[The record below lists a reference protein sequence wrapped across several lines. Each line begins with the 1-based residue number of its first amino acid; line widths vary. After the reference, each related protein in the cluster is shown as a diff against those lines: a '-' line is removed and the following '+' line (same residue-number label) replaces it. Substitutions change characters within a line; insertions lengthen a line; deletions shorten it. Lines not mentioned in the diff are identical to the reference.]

1 MDGPHAQAGS
11 GQGGS
16 SVARPWRLR
25 HKLLL
30 GLGLMVGSVG
40 LLVTGS
46 TMGLTSYVG
55 TMNTVDSKLAELLKL
70 GDLQASLTGLKA
82 AAGTPASNNTGTGI
96 AAHPPIRDEHHQV
109 HICLAKIRQAFQ
121 DYKTIFQDTVS
132 RNRDPD
138 PYNDAH
144 LIDDIDATYTR
155 LDKAIDD
162 YTRTVVVVDTPTPLG
177 LMEDPAVHKAWTK
190 LSALVD
196 ELRAEV
202 AKDMFDKIYHARV
215 HYRHSIWT
223 IGAAT
228 GLALLLVLT
237 LMYLFRGWV
246 FGPIRQLQEGVQ
258 RVFKGDFETPI
269 DLKSGDELE
278 ELAAAFNATT
288 RKLHEIYR
296 DLERQVDERSRQL
309 VRSERMV
316 SVGFLAAGVAHEI
329 NNPLASIA
337 FCSEALQ
344 SRLADYLRNH
354 AQDAEVVAKYLR
366 MIQQEAFRCKEIT
379 GKLLDYSRTGERR
392 REPTDLSGIIQGVL
406 EIAQHLQNC
415 RGKRI
420 VFQPLA
426 RVMAGVNAQDI
437 KSVVLNLVVNALDSM
452 GEGGIL
458 TITLRQDGPAAEM
471 LFVDTGCGMTPEVL
485 HNIFEPFYTRSRTGK
500 GTGLGLFICHHIIE
514 AHGGE
519 IQAASAGPNQGS
531 TFTVRIPIQATQAKE
546 GPQSPVET
554 ALREADILSI
564 ARGGRK
570 PAAVTQTEEGIGHA
584 AA

>member
-1 MDGPHAQAGS
+1 
-11 GQGGS
+11 
-16 SVARPWRLR
+16 VARPWRLR

-40 LLVTGS
+40 LLVTGT

-55 TMNTVDSKLAELLKL
+55 TMNTMDSKLAELLKL
-70 GDLQASLTGLKA
+70 NDLEANLRGLTH
-82 AAGTPASNNTGTGI
+82 PAETSAVGNPSTGV
-96 AAHPPIRDEHHQV
+96 AVHPPIRDDQHQ
-109 HICLAKIRQAFQ
+109 IRIYLAQIQQSFQ

-144 LIDDIDATYTR
+144 LIEDIEATYAR
-155 LDKAIDD
+155 LATAIDD
-162 YTRTVVVVDTPTPLG
+162 YVSKAVVDATPSTP
-177 LMEDPAVHKAWTK
+177 LMEDAAVLQAHRK
-190 LSALVD
+190 LAALVN
-196 ELRAEV
+196 ELKAEI
-202 AKDMFDKIYHARV
+202 AKDMYDKIYHARV

-228 GLALLLVLT
+228 GLSLLLVLT

-437 KSVVLNLVVNALDSM
+437 KSVVLNLVVNALDSI

-458 TITLRQDGPAAEM
+458 TITLRQEGPAAEM

-519 IQAASAGPNQGS
+519 IHAASAGPNQGS